1 MLQQPAIVESESPL
15 SKEKIRVTVSPE
27 GVQEVSPAGAVM
39 SIVVID
45 TDRAELS
52 TATDIQM
59 NFCCNVH
66 FFACRT
72 EVEQWAANSRHKMS
86 GCRISKIL

>member
-39 SIVVID
+39 STVVID

-59 NFCCNVH
+59 SFCCNVH
-66 FFACRT
+66 FFACQT
-72 EVEQWAANSRHKMS
+72 EVEQWVANSR
-86 GCRISKIL
+86 